1 MTALIAQ
8 RRAADIAW
16 AGSFGQ
22 RSDTIARVGEKQQ
35 LWYDHGERVLATP

>member
-1 MTALIAQ
+1 MTASIAR

-22 RSDTIARVGEKQQ
+22 RSGTITRVEEKQQ
-35 LWYDHGERVLATP
+35 LR